1 MASCYQKLQSALLY
15 KAVKDISCG
24 DSSSCGTHQQSQCN
38 SNCFMKHIQRTVL
51 CCENQ
56 IIFSEASDFTE
67 AACTAFILYY
77 IMNREYPEG
86 AAISLKFV
94 QRQFD
99 LNLPNESRQ
108 KDVKRSRTSVPSK
121 IMNLVNKLGLQVET
135 VNPCGVRKSDA
146 TQEHS

>member
-1 MASCYQKLQSALLY
+1 M
-15 KAVKDISCG
+15 
-24 DSSSCGTHQQSQCN
+24 
-38 SNCFMKHIQRTVL
+38 
-51 CCENQ
+51 NQ
-56 IIFSEASDFTE
+56 
-67 AACTAFILYY
+67 
-77 IMNREYPEG
+77 EYPEG